1 MRVDLVF
8 FADLITV
15 GVLSESESVRHLSQ
29 QLAQLTNGDKEN
41 FANISIVTT
50 FTKTCGDDW
59 AGLIPRK
66 YT

>member
-8 FADLITV
+8 FADLIAV
-15 GVLSESESVRHLSQ
+15 GVLSESESVRQLSQ
-29 QLAQLTNGDKEN
+29 QLAQLTIGDKEN
-41 FANISIVTT
+41 FANIGIVTT
-50 FTKTCGDDW
+50 FVKICGDDW